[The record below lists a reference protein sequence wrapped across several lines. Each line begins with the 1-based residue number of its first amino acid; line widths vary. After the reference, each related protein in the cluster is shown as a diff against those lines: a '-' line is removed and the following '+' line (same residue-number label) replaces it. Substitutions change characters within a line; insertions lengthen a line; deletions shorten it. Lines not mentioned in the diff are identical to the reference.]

1 MGNLQKA
8 KTKNEFGKAIGA
20 NRINGEPVAPR
31 VEDTSTIESR
41 RTVTRGRRNP
51 IAMRGQSLLSGLDA
65 MATRTTLG

>member
-8 KTKNEFGKAIGA
+8 KTGNSPFKSPADLADGN
-20 NRINGEPVAPR
+20 VAPT

>member
-8 KTKNEFGKAIGA
+8 KTSNIPFKSPADLADGNK
-20 NRINGEPVAPR
+20 